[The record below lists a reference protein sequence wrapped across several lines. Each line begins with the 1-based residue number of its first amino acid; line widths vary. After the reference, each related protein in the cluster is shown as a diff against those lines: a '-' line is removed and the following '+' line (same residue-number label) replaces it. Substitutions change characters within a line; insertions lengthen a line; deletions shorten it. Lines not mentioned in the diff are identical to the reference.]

1 MKFDIKQLNISKKQ
15 GTAIAAIVVAGV
27 VLGAAILSGKTSKAP
42 EGDGH
47 GHGSHVEAKGHKDDE
62 HHGKPGED
70 KHDHDEKHADGE
82 HHEDESKEKHGD
94 EEEGKVELSD
104 AQIKA
109 ASIRIDT
116 AGAARIQS
124 SLQLPGEIRLNE
136 DRTSHVVPRMAGVVE
151 SVQASLGQIVKKGQ
165 VLAVIASPVASEQR
179 SEWQTAQRRL
189 AVAKTTYEREK
200 RLWEQKISAEQDYQ
214 QAGLA
219 LHEAEVAATN
229 AQQKLSSL
237 GLTASAPGGLNRLE
251 LRAPFDGVV
260 IEKHLTQGEA
270 VKEDAAVFTVS
281 DLSRVWAEIN
291 VPAKDLP
298 QVRVGEKVA
307 IQSTAFDAKA
317 TGTISFV
324 GALIGEQTRAAS
336 ARVVLTNP
344 KGAWRPGL
352 FVTVQI
358 TASEA
363 DVPVAVANEA
373 IQSVDDKPV
382 VFVKVDGGFIA
393 QPVRLG
399 RSDGKR
405 TEVLEGL
412 KAGAAYAAAGSFVV
426 KSELGKASA
435 EHAH

>member
-15 GTAIAAIVVAGV
+15 WTAMAAIVATGV
-27 VLGAAILSGKTSKAP
+27 VLGGAILGNKTAKTP
-42 EGDGH
+42 EDDGH
-47 GHGSHVEAKGHKDDE
+47 GHGSHVEAKGHDDGE
-62 HHGKPGED
+62 HHGKAGED
-70 KHDHDEKHADGE
+70 KHGHDDKHADGE
-82 HHEDESKEKHGD
+82 HHESESKETHGK

-109 ASIRIDT
+109 AAIRIDT
-116 AGAARIQS
+116 AGAARIQT

-151 SVQASLGQIVKKGQ
+151 SVQANLGQAVKKGQ

-189 AVAKTTYEREK
+189 AVAKTTFEREK

-237 GLTASAPGGLNRLE
+237 GLSASAPGGLNRLE

-260 IEKHLTQGEA
+260 IEKHLTQGES

-324 GALIGEQTRAAS
+324 GALIGEQTRAAN
-336 ARVVLTNP
+336 ARVALTNP

-352 FVTVQI
+352 FVTVEI

-363 DVPVAVANEA
+363 EVPVSVSNDA
-373 IQSVDDKPV
+373 IQSLDEKPV

-412 KAGAAYAAAGSFVV
+412 KSGAAYAAAGSFVV
-426 KSELGKASA
+426 KSELGKSSA